1 MKDNKKVKEV
11 KARVVKEEFSG
22 KNLTLFGGAGLI
34 RRFFDKLKL
43 MDTLSSLDS
52 VHPKQQGYQSSQ
64 MVTSLLYGLFFGL
77 SRPYNMLALCWDGVF
92 QTVSRL
98 FSFPVQ
104 STISRFLAGV
114 SKAVG
119 DKVAEINLDMLLKM
133 RDGFKEFLLGIT
145 IDLDSHVTTVFGN
158 QQRAKVGYNP
168 KKNGRKS
175 YHPLMAF
182 IGETRDFIKGSI
194 RPGNRHTSYDARGF
208 VASIIRALPVKVRR
222 LRADCGF
229 FSTDFIWWLRKKGIE
244 YYIAVP
250 LHPWVQKMIL
260 SQERWVP
267 IKRGITGKELEL
279 SLGKTV
285 SCRLVVIRTE
295 IGKKEKPKKQ
305 LSLIK
310 GYDALY
316 DYQVIATNSR
326 RSPYEIWKFYN
337 KRANCENMI
346 KEGIYSFG
354 MDNMVSHEYAGNVF
368 WFQTVMLGYNLMNW
382 FKEKVLGQEEKK
394 SFGESIR
401 QRLFLIPGR
410 LIQSGRRVILRLAEN
425 WYWRG
430 DFEAALDRL
439 SS

>member
-1 MKDNKKVKEV
+1 
-11 KARVVKEEFSG
+11 
-22 KNLTLFGGAGLI
+22 
-34 RRFFDKLKL
+34 
-43 MDTLSSLDS
+43 
-52 VHPKQQGYQSSQ
+52 
-64 MVTSLLYGLFFGL
+64 
-77 SRPYNMLALCWDGVF
+77 
-92 QTVSRL
+92 
-98 FSFPVQ
+98 
-104 STISRFLAGV
+104 
-114 SKAVG
+114 
-119 DKVAEINLDMLLKM
+119 
-133 RDGFKEFLLGIT
+133 
-145 IDLDSHVTTVFGN
+145 VTTVFGN